1 MKFKNITLLIVF
13 CLLVSSPT
21 NVLYADDAVTKI
33 LDKAQELAEKK
44 KIKGK
49 NLSEFITNNVITV
62 DYEGEERS
70 YKFNTDDTYEVY
82 VEGKIVEQGIWSIKG
97 LTKKSIK
104 LTGHQ
109 DLYIQIYKNKD
120 RISTLTNLKKKNDSQ
135 TNRKILKISSS
146 SDFDKQL
153 AQIKP
158 EKEKALEEKTK
169 EEKQKTLEQKKKEL
183 EERKQR
189 LAEKRKA
196 LEKKKGKIEAGE
208 EKKEINKQVF
218 TWNCGKS
225 EELKW
230 INWQLDLKKKQLTS
244 QWENKNK
251 NKKEDQVARV
261 ISTGDGFVIVQ
272 DYNKSTSDWNSVSW
286 EFNYKE
292 SGTVFTLYKNNKY
305 YYGDCKSASTT
316 VEKTKKK
323 KPKKSTSEQ
332 FVALKNSK
340 YITFDEFKSLFD
352 GNIIEVKFLYPP
364 FQNESLKNRV
374 IFKVDMSKYKNPDLY
389 TDFYYFTGFDWRI
402 IEGYPV
408 PIFVAPTPDGKV
420 KKVYLCDRILK
431 MVCEPGGMVLFFH
444 QIGYDEYLTIVYTK
458 QGEYVFTPTPKVL
471 TGDIAH
477 RDNRLTFR
485 AQQDDRPYLSITTHL
500 DNKIIDKIENDCK
513 TGSVKCERIKW

>member
-70 YKFNTDDTYEVY
+70 YKFNTDVTYEVY
-82 VEGKIVEQGIWSIKG
+82 VEGKIVEQGTWAIKG

-196 LEKKKGKIEAGE
+196 LEKKKGKIEVGE
-208 EKKEINKQVF
+208 EKKEINKQV
-218 TWNCGKS
+218 
-225 EELKW
+225 
-230 INWQLDLKKKQLTS
+230 KK
-244 QWENKNK
+244 
-251 NKKEDQVARV
+251 R
-261 ISTGDGFVIVQ
+261 
-272 DYNKSTSDWNSVSW
+272 
-286 EFNYKE
+286 
-292 SGTVFTLYKNNKY
+292 
-305 YYGDCKSASTT
+305 
-316 VEKTKKK
+316 
-323 KPKKSTSEQ
+323 TSEQ
-332 FVALKNSK
+332 FVALQNSK
-340 YITFDEFKSLFD
+340 YITFDEFKFLFD
-352 GNIIEVKFLYPP
+352 GNIIEVNFLSPP
-364 FQNESLKNRV
+364 FDKSQKGRA

-389 TDFYYFTGFDWRI
+389 TDFYWSTGNDWHI

-408 PIFVAPTPDGKV
+408 PIFVEPTPDGKV
-420 KKVYLCDRILK
+420 KKVYLCDQVLK
-431 MVCEPGGMVLFFH
+431 MVCEPGGMVSFFH
-444 QIGYDEYLTIVYTK
+444 QIGYDSYLTILYTK

-471 TGDIAH
+471 KGDISYSN
-477 RDNRLTFR
+477 NRITFR
-485 AQQDDRPYLSITTHL
+485 SQEYDRPYMSITTHL

-513 TGSVKCERIKW
+513 TGSKKCERIKW